1 MDLLSTKNSKIDII
15 NSTTILVAMN
25 SPGPRSG
32 SGSSVRM
39 PGKMNFLSILI
50 FSTKYLK
57 VKSVEAEDFLSRYVQ
72 NIPEK

>member
-1 MDLLSTKNSKIDII
+1 
-15 NSTTILVAMN
+15 MN

-50 FSTKYLK
+50 FSTKCLK
-57 VKSVEAEDFLSRYVQ
+57 VKSVEAEDFLSRYVR
-72 NIPEK
+72 NIPEE